1 MLLPSEDWENQSLG
15 MNSLHKTVFFDR
27 DGVLNNERTDYVKSV
42 DELQIFPNVAEN
54 IKILKKSG
62 FKIVLITNQSAINR
76 GLMTHED
83 LNKIHFTIQNHF
95 QKKGTKIDA
104 FYYCPHRPD
113 ENCECRKP
121 KPGLFLKASK
131 ELNLDLK
138 NSWMIGNNESDMQ
151 AAQLAGCKSII
162 INNSSK
168 IDSAVD
174 QILKFNL

>member
-1 MLLPSEDWENQSLG
+1 
-15 MNSLHKTVFFDR
+15 MNRLHKTVFFDR
-27 DGVLNNERTDYVKSV
+27 DGVLNKERTDYVKSV
-42 DELQIFPNVAEN
+42 DELEIFPNVAEN
-54 IKILKKSG
+54 VKILKKSG
-62 FKIVLITNQSAINR
+62 FKIVVITNQSAINR
-76 GLMTHED
+76 DLMTHED

-95 QKKGTKIDA
+95 QKNGTKIDA

-121 KPGLFLKASK
+121 KPGLFFKASK

-151 AAQLAGCKSII
+151 AAQLAGCKSIK
-162 INNSSK
+162 INNYSK

-174 QILKFNL
+174 QILKFNV